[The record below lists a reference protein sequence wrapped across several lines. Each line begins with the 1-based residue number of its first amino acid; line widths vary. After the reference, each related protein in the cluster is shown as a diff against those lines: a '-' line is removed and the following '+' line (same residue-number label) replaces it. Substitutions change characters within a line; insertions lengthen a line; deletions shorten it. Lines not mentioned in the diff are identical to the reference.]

1 MALGERV
8 ICVKVCSVSQILY
21 KNHADPSALPKVERD
36 SLIMT
41 QVSSGS
47 EISVPV
53 SYYGDMVWDYTP
65 HFPHAARGKSDKEIY
80 WEKSPPEWVESLKS
94 VVSAFTYKK
103 PLGGVQLDPATL
115 PKRAITLNAFAKWCS
130 ASGIRR
136 FRDVRAFDL
145 ARYLQ
150 KLRSK
155 GVVDRT
161 LASHVAILR
170 RVYDMRR
177 FIVDSFTDE
186 AVSALR
192 SEEVGP
198 LWEPDAG
205 DDRRTELIP
214 LRDAAQLF
222 SAALGHLNNADNL
235 LNLRDYLDADWAL
248 PSTCMS
254 RRAWGDEV
262 KKVKV
267 REAGFK
273 DVYDYES
280 ALIDIRTA
288 AYIVLAQSTG
298 CRVHEL
304 GDIRSG
310 CVYSE
315 VVNGVTYWWLKSTTR
330 KVGDGPQRWLAPE
343 IVKKAVAIL
352 ERFSQPLQRRVVAEL
367 AAAEIEYCAALPADE
382 GSQLALRILELKRNS
397 TRLFLSASSR
407 GVVSTDTKSHNKQL
421 QAFAQRRGIRL
432 ASNLSTHR
440 FRRTYAV
447 IVVHL
452 NKGHRIDLV
461 TLQHHYKH
469 ASMLM
474 TEWYAKLPETDKE
487 LYELIEEETS
497 YFDLALVSH
506 WMENA
511 TPLAGGLGSRI
522 KAYPGRH
529 HQPMFFKSH
538 KDFVESIREGLN
550 IRSTGHSWCLGE
562 AKDCGGRGL
571 FEAPRCDGCA
581 KGVIDDHFTDVWRSL
596 REQQIE
602 LIELDDIGP
611 GGQDKVRRSL
621 AAADAVLA
629 KLISK
634 GEGENV

>member
-1 MALGERV
+1 MALGECV
-8 ICVKVCSVSQILY
+8 VCVKVGSVSQILY
-21 KNHADPSALPKVERD
+21 KNHADPSGLPKFERD
-36 SLIMT
+36 SLIVT
-41 QVSSGS
+41 QVTSDSGT
-47 EISVPV
+47 SVPV
-53 SYYGDMVWDYTP
+53 SFYGDMVWDYTP
-65 HFPHAARGKSDKEIY
+65 YFPHAARGKSDKEIY

-161 LASHVAILR
+161 VSSHVAILR

-192 SEEVGP
+192 YEEVGA

-214 LRDAAQLF
+214 LQKAAQLF
-222 SAALGHLNNADNL
+222 SAALEHLTNADVL
-235 LNLRDYLDADWAL
+235 LRLQDYLEEDWASA
-248 PSTCMS
+248 ST
-254 RRAWGDEV
+254 RVTRKAWGDGV

-273 DVYDYES
+273 DVYEYES

-343 IVKKAVAIL
+343 IVEKAVAIL
-352 ERFSQPLQRRVVAEL
+352 ERFSQPLQRRVLAEL
-367 AAAEIEYCAALPADE
+367 AAAEIEYCTALPADE
-382 GSQLALRILELKRNS
+382 SRQLALRILELKRNS
-397 TRLFLSASSR
+397 TRLFLSESPL
-407 GVVSTDTKSHNKQL
+407 GIVSTDTKSHNKQL
-421 QAFAQRRGIRL
+421 QAFAQRRGIHL
-432 ASNLSTHR
+432 ASHLSTHR

-487 LYELIEEETS
+487 LYELIEEENN

-506 WMENA
+506 WMEDA
-511 TPLAGGLGSRI
+511 TPLAGGLGRRI

-529 HQPMFFKSH
+529 YQPMFFKSH
-538 KDFVESIREGLN
+538 KEFVESIREGLN
-550 IRSTGHSWCLGE
+550 IRGTGHSWCLGD

-581 KGVIDDHFTDVWRSL
+581 NGVIDDHFTDVWQSL
-596 REQQIE
+596 REQQTE
-602 LIELDDIGP
+602 LIELNDIGP
-611 GGQDKVRRSL
+611 GGQEKVRKSL

-629 KLISK
+629 KLLSK
-634 GEGENV
+634 DEEENV

>member
-1 MALGERV
+1 M
-8 ICVKVCSVSQILY
+8 SQVLY
-21 KNHADPSALPKVERD
+21 KNHADPSRLRKEERD
-36 SLIMT
+36 SLVMT
-41 QVSSGS
+41 QVSTDDD
-47 EISVPV
+47 ISVPV

-65 HFPHAARGKSDKEIY
+65 YFPHAARGKSDKEIY
-80 WEKSPPEWVESLKS
+80 WEKSPLEWVESLKS
-94 VVSAFTYKK
+94 VISAFTYKK
-103 PLGGVQLDPATL
+103 PLGGIQLDPATL

-136 FRDVRAFDL
+136 FKDVRAFDL

-192 SEEVGP
+192 FEEVGS
-198 LWEPDAG
+198 LWEPNAG

-214 LRDAAQLF
+214 LREAAQLF
-222 SAALGHLNNADNL
+222 SAALEHLNKADDL
-235 LNLRDYLDADWAL
+235 IRLRNYLDAEWSSAG
-248 PSTCMS
+248 TRMT
-254 RRAWGDEV
+254 RHAWGEEV
-262 KKVKV
+262 KRVKV
-267 REAGFK
+267 QDAGFK
-273 DVYDYES
+273 DVYEYES

-288 AYIVLAQSTG
+288 VYIVLAQSTG

-315 VVNGVTYWWLKSTTR
+315 VVNGVTYWWLKSITR

-343 IVKKAVAIL
+343 IVEKAVAIL
-352 ERFSQPLQRRVVAEL
+352 ERFSQPLQLRVAAEL
-367 AAAEIEYCAALPADE
+367 AVAEIEYCKALPVDE
-382 GSQLALRILELKRNS
+382 NRHLALRILELKRNL
-397 TRLFLSASSR
+397 TRLFLSESSR
-407 GVVSTDTKSHNKQL
+407 GIVSTDTKSHNKQL
-421 QAFAQRRGIRL
+421 RAFAQRRGIHL
-432 ASNLSTHR
+432 ASHLSTHR

-474 TEWYAKLPETDKE
+474 TEWYAELPETDKE
-487 LYELIEEETS
+487 LYELIEEETD

-506 WMENA
+506 WMEDA

-522 KAYPGRH
+522 KAYPSRH
-529 HQPMFFKSH
+529 HKPMFFKSH
-538 KDFVESIREGLN
+538 KAFVESIREGLN
-550 IRSTGHSWCLGE
+550 IRSTGHSWCLAD
-562 AKDCGGRGL
+562 AKDCGGHGL

-581 KGVIDDHFTDVWRSL
+581 HGVIDGHFTDVWQNL
-596 REQQIE
+596 REQQTE

-611 GGQDKVRRSL
+611 AGQEKVRKSL

-629 KLISK
+629 KLMSK
-634 GEGENV
+634 GEEGDD

>member
-1 MALGERV
+1 M
-8 ICVKVCSVSQILY
+8 I
-21 KNHADPSALPKVERD
+21 
-36 SLIMT
+36 
-41 QVSSGS
+41 
-47 EISVPV
+47 
-53 SYYGDMVWDYTP
+53 WDYTP
-65 HFPHAARGKSDKEIY
+65 YFPHAARGKSDKEIH

-94 VVSAFTYKK
+94 VISAFTYKK
-103 PLGGVQLDPATL
+103 PSGGVQLDAATL

-192 SEEVGP
+192 SEEVGS

-205 DDRRTELIP
+205 EDRRTELIP
-214 LRDAAQLF
+214 LREAAQLF
-222 SAALGHLNNADNL
+222 SAALEHLTKADHL
-235 LNLRDYLDADWAL
+235 LRLRDYLEADWASA
-248 PSTCMS
+248 STRMT
-254 RRAWGDEV
+254 RRAWGDGR

-267 REAGFK
+267 REAGFR
-273 DVYDYES
+273 DVYEYES

-304 GDIRSG
+304 GDIRNG

-315 VVNGVTYWWLKSTTR
+315 VVNGVTYWWLKSITR
-330 KVGDGPQRWLAPE
+330 KVSDGPQRWLAPE
-343 IVKKAVAIL
+343 IVEKAAAIL
-352 ERFSQPLQRRVVAEL
+352 ERFAQPLQRRVAAEL
-367 AAAEIEYCAALPADE
+367 AAAEIENCTALPVDE
-382 GSQLALRILELKRNS
+382 SRQLALRILELKRNS
-397 TRLFLSASSR
+397 TRLFLSESS
-407 GVVSTDTKSHNKQL
+407 GQIVSTDTKSHNKQL
-421 QAFAQRRGIRL
+421 QAFARRRSINL
-432 ASNLSTHR
+432 ASPLSTHR

-474 TEWYAKLPETDKE
+474 TEGYAKLPETDKE
-487 LYELIEEETS
+487 LYELIEEETN

-506 WMENA
+506 WMEDA

-529 HQPMFFKSH
+529 HQAMFFKSH

-596 REQQIE
+596 REQQTE

-611 GGQDKVRRSL
+611 GGQDKVRKSL